1 MNSFFRKMFG
11 GGRNL
16 SDGTMSPAERASQR
30 FLNMS
35 AREHKKLMKRV
46 IRRASEDQLKIL
58 RS

>member
-1 MNSFFRKMFG
+1 MKKLLQKVFKVRSG
-11 GGRNL
+11 
-16 SDGTMSPAERASQR
+16 AEEVSAAEQGARD

-35 AREHKKLMKRV
+35 ARDHKKLMKRV